1 MVVRMGQLVGKELN
15 HIPFRGAG
23 PAMQAVI
30 AGQVP
35 MMSDSLPS
43 AADHIRQGIGA
54 WRSRWPRRRGTR
66 PSPTCRPSA
75 SRASTWPAIPGSGS
89 RRRPACRA
97 PVVERLNRETRA
109 FLADPEVRARLAEL
123 GGTPGD
129 LTAEG
134 YGEFVRREV
143 ALWAPLVQASG
154 ATPD

>member
-1 MVVRMGQLVGKELN
+1 
-15 HIPFRGAG
+15 
-23 PAMQAVI
+23 MQAVI

-43 AADHIRQGIGA
+43 AANHIRQGSVVAVAMASAARHPSFPDVPTFREQGFDLA
-54 WRSRWPRRRGTR
+54 SDSWFGLSAPSGT
-66 PSPTCRPSA
+66 
-75 SRASTWPAIPGSGS
+75 PAPI
-89 RRRPACRA
+89 
-97 PVVERLNRETRA
+97 VDRLNRETRA
-109 FLADPEVRARLAEL
+109 FLSSPAIVARLAEL

-129 LTAEG
+129 LTAQG